1 MPGEENLD
9 TLQIEITSSA
19 ADASKNINGLV
30 SSLKRLDKI
39 GKSANLVTVKK
50 QLQGIARV
58 QFDNLSVQLAA
69 VTAYIRELQK
79 SGKKISEI
87 VVPAPTIETENVTAP
102 LGEMVDE
109 VHRAGE
115 EVRGAVENFGQG
127 VESNRPEW
135 LDDMQS
141 ECESISESFET
152 SVTSLNAARD
162 RLQSVLGEKSAA
174 FSNDKAFIA
183 GTNLSDS
190 LEDKFERL
198 RLQAEILKEKL
209 NNMVENDNVD
219 LTAWDNLEKQL
230 LSVRLQY
237 QALEQQINKNT
248 DAVSQLGTESS
259 KSAGKFGKILHQFKR
274 VAFYRIVRFL
284 LSKIS
289 QAATDGLQNIAKF
302 NEQTNSVMSGYKTE
316 FLYMKNA
323 VGSALL
329 PILQAL
335 LPTMIN
341 IGDTLVSIT
350 NSVGYLSAALNGQST
365 FIKAKKYAQDYA
377 GAINEV
383 KKATTGFDELN
394 ILGQQD
400 TSAVDTS
407 QMFEEVDISGWDIAA
422 SIAKIAAL
430 TSGVILLIS
439 AIKGVSVLGFFKKLG
454 SGIKNLWKYLKNAK
468 AWQKVGISIAALAVE
483 AFVCYDAIYS
493 MAKGTKSVGQGLL
506 ELIPILAIVGA
517 AMYAM
522 WGPVG
527 LIIAA
532 VVAVISG
539 VVAGIKAVSE
549 AAKDREMEKFW
560 KVTGVAIDEV
570 TTALYS
576 YFNAL
581 GIDKQAEWNET
592 LADTIA
598 ELNTAAI
605 NYNTL
610 WAAIQ
615 DGAMSTKLIE
625 NLGNAFNEL
634 ADAAN
639 AVNDAAIGS
648 LMAGIATGINMNIT
662 PELTARLGELVTSL
676 EVAQDLLS
684 SKITGINAE
693 YQQVLKDI
701 TNSGGNYTPEQ
712 YERLKELRSE
722 LDTYTLTDQ
731 SAAVGW
737 QMTLDEML
745 KKGTVAGFNRDDV
758 ESVLK
763 DLTEERNKYI
773 ATMKESYASNVSTLT
788 QLIALYPDLFSQDD
802 LAALAESYNAAL
814 NEVNNQV
821 NAVINSIWSALN
833 ENAMEDERAWYKTG
847 FAWLYDWGYY
857 GRKDAYEEQQAILE
871 MIKSYLGSVSEFEVD
886 VPAHANGGIVE
897 DGFFMANHTEL
908 VGEFANGKNAVANNM
923 QIIEGI
929 KQGVKEAMDESNGQ
943 GGGDWTIQIVD
954 PNGRIKGETII
965 TAAERKNRRD
975 GKTVISVGV

>member
-1 MPGEENLD
+1 MPGEENID
-9 TLQIEITSSA
+9 SLQIEITSSA
-19 ADASKNINGLV
+19 TDAAKNLNGLV
-30 SSLKRLDKI
+30 SSLKKLDKI
-39 GKSANLVTVKK
+39 GKSANLVAVKK
-50 QLQGIARV
+50 QLQGIARI

-69 VTAYIRELQK
+69 VTAYIRELQR

-87 VVPAPTIETENVTAP
+87 VIPAPTIETQNVTAP
-102 LGEMVDE
+102 LGETVEE
-109 VHRAGE
+109 VQRASE
-115 EVRGAVENFGQG
+115 EVREAVENFGQPT
-127 VESNRPEW
+127 EITRPDW
-135 LDDMQS
+135 LDGMQS
-141 ECESISESFET
+141 ECESISDSFEQ
-152 SVTSLNAARD
+152 SVGSLNAARD
-162 RLQSVLGEKSAA
+162 RLKTALGEKST
-174 FSNDKAFIA
+174 FYSDDKTFIA
-183 GTNLSDS
+183 GNNLADT
-190 LEDKFERL
+190 LDDKFERL
-198 RLQAEILKEKL
+198 RLQAEILKEKF
-209 NNMVENDNVD
+209 NSMVENGNID
-219 LTAWDNLEKQL
+219 LSAWDNLQKQL

-237 QALEQQINKNT
+237 QSLEQQINKNT
-248 DAVSQLGTESS
+248 NAVSELGNEST
-259 KSAGKFGKILHQFKR
+259 KSAGKFKKLFAQFKR

-289 QAATDGLQNIAKF
+289 QAATDGIQNIAKF
-302 NEQTNSVMSGYKTE
+302 SEQANSVMSGYKTE

-329 PILQAL
+329 PALQAL

-341 IGDTLVSIT
+341 IGDILVDIT
-350 NSVGYLSAALNGQST
+350 NSVGYLGAALNGQST

-377 GAINEV
+377 GALNEV
-383 KKATTGFDELN
+383 KRATTGFDELN

-400 TSAVDTS
+400 TSAVDAS

-422 SIAKIAAL
+422 SIGKIAAL
-430 TSGVILLIS
+430 TTGVVLLIS
-439 AIKGVSVLGFFKKLG
+439 AIKGVNVLGFFKKLG
-454 SGIKNLWKYLKNAK
+454 GGIKNLWKYLKNAK
-468 AWQKVGISIAALAVE
+468 TWQKAGISIAAVAVE
-483 AFVCYDAIYS
+483 AFVCYDALYS
-493 MAKGTKSVGQGLL
+493 MVKGTKSVGQGLL
-506 ELIPILAIVGA
+506 ELISVLAIVGA

-539 VVAGIKAVSE
+539 VVGGIKAVSE

-560 KVTGVAIDEV
+560 KVSGVAIDEV
-570 TTALYS
+570 TTALYG

-581 GIDKQAEWNET
+581 GIDKQQEWNET
-592 LADTIA
+592 LADTIS

-610 WAAIQ
+610 WAAVQ
-615 DGAMSTKLIE
+615 NGEMSAKTIE
-625 NLGNAFNEL
+625 NLSNAFNDL
-634 ADAAN
+634 AEAAN
-639 AVNDAAIGS
+639 AVNEAAIGS
-648 LMAGIATGINMNIT
+648 LMASIATGINMNIT
-662 PELTARLGELVTSL
+662 PELTARLGELVNSL

-684 SKITGINAE
+684 AKITGINAE
-693 YQQVLKDI
+693 YQSLLNEI
-701 TNSGGNYTPEQ
+701 SNNGGNYTPEQ
-712 YERLKELRSE
+712 YDRLKELRAE

-745 KKGTVAGFNRDDV
+745 KKGTVAGFNKEDV

-763 DLTEERNKYI
+763 ELTEERNKYI

-802 LAALAESYNAAL
+802 LAALAESYNASL

-821 NAVINSIWSALN
+821 NAVINSIYSALN
-833 ENAMEDERAWYKTG
+833 ANAMEDERAWYKTG

-857 GRKDAYEEQQAILE
+857 GRKEAYEEQQAILE

-886 VPAHANGGIVE
+886 VPAHANGGMVE
-897 DGFFMANHTEL
+897 DGLFMANHTEL
-908 VGEFANGKNAVANNM
+908 VGEFSNGKTAVANNM
-923 QIIEGI
+923 QIIGGI
-929 KQGVKEAMDESNGQ
+929 KQGVKEAMEESGGQ
-943 GGGDWTIQIVD
+943 GGDWTIQIVD
-954 PNGRIKGETII
+954 PNGKIKGETII

>member
-9 TLQIEITSSA
+9 SLQIEITSSA
-19 ADASKNINGLV
+19 ADAVKNLNGLV
-30 SSLKRLDKI
+30 SSLKKLDKI
-39 GKSANLVTVKK
+39 GKSANLVAVKK
-50 QLQGIARV
+50 QLQGIARI

-69 VTAYIRELQK
+69 VTAYIRELQR

-87 VVPAPTIETENVTAP
+87 VIPAPTIETQEVTAP
-102 LGEMVDE
+102 LGEMVEE
-109 VHRAGE
+109 VQRAGE
-115 EVRGAVENFGQG
+115 EVRGAVENFGQT
-127 VESNRPEW
+127 VETTRPDW

-141 ECESISESFET
+141 ECESISSSFET
-152 SVTSLNAARD
+152 SVSSLNSARD
-162 RLQSVLGEKSAA
+162 RLKAALGKKSTF
-174 FSNDKAFIA
+174 FSDDKTFIA
-183 GTNLSDS
+183 GNNLADS
-190 LEDKFERL
+190 LDDKFERL

-209 NNMVENDNVD
+209 NGMVENDNVD

-248 DAVSQLGTESS
+248 DAVSQLGNKSS
-259 KSAGKFGKILHQFKR
+259 KSAGKFSKILAQFKR

-289 QAATDGLQNIAKF
+289 QAASEGIQNIAKF
-302 NEQTNSVMSGYKTE
+302 SENANSVMSGYKTE
-316 FLYMKNA
+316 LLYMKNA

-329 PILQAL
+329 PALQAL

-341 IGDTLVSIT
+341 LGDVLVAIT
-350 NSVGYLSAALNGQST
+350 NSVGYLGAALNGQST

-377 GAINEV
+377 GALNEV
-383 KKATTGFDELN
+383 KRATTGFDELN
-394 ILGQQD
+394 ILGQQE

-407 QMFEEVDISGWDIAA
+407 QMFEEVDISGWDIAV
-422 SIAKIAAL
+422 SIGKIAAL
-430 TSGVILLIS
+430 TTGVVLLIS
-439 AIKGVSVLGFFKKLG
+439 AIKGVNVLGFFKKLG
-454 SGIKNLWKYLKNAK
+454 GGIKNLWKYLKNAK
-468 AWQKVGISIAALAVE
+468 TWQKVGISIAALAVE
-483 AFVCYDAIYS
+483 AFVCYDAIYA

-506 ELIPILAIVGA
+506 ELIPVLAIVGA

-539 VVAGIKAVSE
+539 VFAGIKAVSE

-560 KVTGVAIDEV
+560 KVSGVAIDEV
-570 TTALYS
+570 TTALYG

-581 GIDKQAEWNET
+581 GIDKQQEWNET
-592 LADTIA
+592 LADTIS

-610 WAAIQ
+610 WAAVQ
-615 DGAMSTKLIE
+615 NGEMSAKTIE
-625 NLGNAFNEL
+625 NLSNAFNDL
-634 ADAAN
+634 AEAAN
-639 AVNDAAIGS
+639 AVNEAAIGS
-648 LMAGIATGINMNIT
+648 LMASIATGINMNIT
-662 PELTARLGELVTSL
+662 PELTARLGELVNSL

-684 SKITGINAE
+684 AKITGINAE
-693 YQQVLKDI
+693 YQSLLNEI
-701 TNSGGNYTPEQ
+701 SNNGGNYTPEQ
-712 YERLKELRSE
+712 YDRLKELRAE

-745 KKGTVAGFNRDDV
+745 KKGTVAGFNKEDV

-763 DLTEERNKYI
+763 ELTEERNKYI

-802 LAALAESYNAAL
+802 LAALAESYNASL

-821 NAVINSIWSALN
+821 NAVINSIYSALN
-833 ENAMEDERAWYKTG
+833 ANAMEDERAWYKTG

-857 GRKDAYEEQQAILE
+857 GRKEAYKEQQAILE

-886 VPAHANGGIVE
+886 VPAHANGGMVE
-897 DGFFMANHTEL
+897 DGLFMANHTEL
-908 VGEFANGKNAVANNM
+908 VGEFSNGKTAVANNM
-923 QIIEGI
+923 QIIGGI
-929 KQGVKEAMDESNGQ
+929 KQGVKEAMEESGGQ
-943 GGGDWTIQIVD
+943 GGDWTIQIVD
-954 PNGRIKGETII
+954 PNGKIKGETII

>member
-1 MPGEENLD
+1 MPGEENID
-9 TLQIEITSSA
+9 SLQIEITSSA
-19 ADASKNINGLV
+19 TDAAKNLNGLV
-30 SSLKRLDKI
+30 SSLKKLDKI
-39 GKSANLVTVKK
+39 GKSANLVAVKK
-50 QLQGIARV
+50 QLQGIARI

-69 VTAYIRELQK
+69 VTAYIRELQR

-87 VVPAPTIETENVTAP
+87 VIPAPTIETQNVTAP
-102 LGEMVDE
+102 LGETVEE
-109 VHRAGE
+109 VQRASE
-115 EVRGAVENFGQG
+115 EVREAVENFGQPT
-127 VESNRPEW
+127 EITRPDW
-135 LDDMQS
+135 LDGMQS
-141 ECESISESFET
+141 ECESISDSFEQ
-152 SVTSLNAARD
+152 SVGSLNAARD
-162 RLQSVLGEKSAA
+162 RLKTALGEKST
-174 FSNDKAFIA
+174 FYSDDKTFIA
-183 GTNLSDS
+183 GNNLADT
-190 LEDKFERL
+190 LDDKFERL
-198 RLQAEILKEKL
+198 RLQAEILKEKF
-209 NNMVENDNVD
+209 NSMVENGNID
-219 LTAWDNLEKQL
+219 LSAWDNLQKQL

-237 QALEQQINKNT
+237 QSLEQQINKNT
-248 DAVSQLGTESS
+248 NAVSELGNEST
-259 KSAGKFGKILHQFKR
+259 KSAGKFKKLFAQFKR

-289 QAATDGLQNIAKF
+289 QAATDGIQNIAKF
-302 NEQTNSVMSGYKTE
+302 SEQANSVMSGYKTE

-329 PILQAL
+329 PALQAL

-341 IGDTLVSIT
+341 IGDILVDIT
-350 NSVGYLSAALNGQST
+350 NSVGYLGAALNGQST

-377 GAINEV
+377 GALNEV
-383 KKATTGFDELN
+383 KRATTGFDELN

-400 TSAVDTS
+400 TSAVDAS

-422 SIAKIAAL
+422 SIGKIAAL
-430 TSGVILLIS
+430 TTGVVLLIS
-439 AIKGVSVLGFFKKLG
+439 AIKGVNVLGFFKKLG
-454 SGIKNLWKYLKNAK
+454 GGIKNLWKYLKNAK
-468 AWQKVGISIAALAVE
+468 TWQKAGISIAAVAVE
-483 AFVCYDAIYS
+483 AFVCYDALYS
-493 MAKGTKSVGQGLL
+493 MVKGTKSVGQGLL
-506 ELIPILAIVGA
+506 ELIPVLAIVGA

-560 KVTGVAIDEV
+560 KVSGVAIDEV
-570 TTALYS
+570 TTALYG

-581 GIDKQAEWNET
+581 GIDKQQEWNET
-592 LADTIA
+592 LADTIS

-610 WAAIQ
+610 WAAVQ
-615 DGAMSTKLIE
+615 NGEMSAKTIE
-625 NLGNAFNEL
+625 NLSNAFNDL
-634 ADAAN
+634 AEAAN
-639 AVNDAAIGS
+639 AVNEAAIGS
-648 LMAGIATGINMNIT
+648 LMASIATGINMNIT
-662 PELTARLGELVTSL
+662 PELTARLGELVNSL

-684 SKITGINAE
+684 AKITGINAE
-693 YQQVLKDI
+693 YQSLLNEI
-701 TNSGGNYTPEQ
+701 SNNGGNYTPEQ
-712 YERLKELRSE
+712 YDRLKELRAE

-745 KKGTVAGFNRDDV
+745 KKGTVAGFNKEDV

-763 DLTEERNKYI
+763 ELTEERNKYI

-802 LAALAESYNAAL
+802 LAALAESYNASL

-821 NAVINSIWSALN
+821 NAVINSIYSALN
-833 ENAMEDERAWYKTG
+833 ANAMEDERAWYKTG

-857 GRKDAYEEQQAILE
+857 GRKEAYEEQQAILE

-886 VPAHANGGIVE
+886 VPAHANGGMVE
-897 DGFFMANHTEL
+897 DGLFMANHTEL
-908 VGEFANGKNAVANNM
+908 VGEFSNGKTAVANNM
-923 QIIEGI
+923 QIIGGI
-929 KQGVKEAMDESNGQ
+929 KQGVKEAMEESGGQ
-943 GGGDWTIQIVD
+943 GGDWTIQIVD
-954 PNGRIKGETII
+954 PNGKIKGETII

>member
-1 MPGEENLD
+1 MPGEENID
-9 TLQIEITSSA
+9 SLQIEITSSA
-19 ADASKNINGLV
+19 TDAAKNLNGLV
-30 SSLKRLDKI
+30 SSLKKLDKI
-39 GKSANLVTVKK
+39 GKSANLVAVKK
-50 QLQGIARV
+50 QLQGIARI

-69 VTAYIRELQK
+69 VTAYIRELQR

-87 VVPAPTIETENVTAP
+87 VIPAPTIETQNVTAP
-102 LGEMVDE
+102 LGETVEE
-109 VHRAGE
+109 VQRASE
-115 EVRGAVENFGQG
+115 EVREAVENFGQPT
-127 VESNRPEW
+127 EITRPDW
-135 LDDMQS
+135 LDGMQS
-141 ECESISESFET
+141 ECESISDSFEQ
-152 SVTSLNAARD
+152 SVGSLNAARD
-162 RLQSVLGEKSAA
+162 RLKTALGEKST
-174 FSNDKAFIA
+174 FYSDDKTFIA
-183 GTNLSDS
+183 GNNLADT
-190 LEDKFERL
+190 LDDKFERL
-198 RLQAEILKEKL
+198 RLQAEILKEKF
-209 NNMVENDNVD
+209 NSMVENGNID
-219 LTAWDNLEKQL
+219 LSAWDNLQKQL

-237 QALEQQINKNT
+237 QSLEQQINKNT
-248 DAVSQLGTESS
+248 NAVSELGNEST
-259 KSAGKFGKILHQFKR
+259 KSAGKFKKLFAQFKR

-289 QAATDGLQNIAKF
+289 QAATDGIQNIAKF
-302 NEQTNSVMSGYKTE
+302 SEQANSVMSGYKTE

-329 PILQAL
+329 PALQAL

-341 IGDTLVSIT
+341 IGDILVDIT
-350 NSVGYLSAALNGQST
+350 NSVGYLGAALNGQST

-377 GAINEV
+377 GALNEV
-383 KKATTGFDELN
+383 KRATTGFDELN

-400 TSAVDTS
+400 TSAVDAS

-422 SIAKIAAL
+422 SIGKIAAL
-430 TSGVILLIS
+430 TTGVVLLIS
-439 AIKGVSVLGFFKKLG
+439 AIKGVNVLGFFKKLG
-454 SGIKNLWKYLKNAK
+454 GGIKNLWKYLKNAK
-468 AWQKVGISIAALAVE
+468 TWQKAGISIAAVAVE
-483 AFVCYDAIYS
+483 AFVCYDALYS
-493 MAKGTKSVGQGLL
+493 MVKGTKSLGQGLL
-506 ELIPILAIVGA
+506 ELIPVLAIVGA

-539 VVAGIKAVSE
+539 VVGGIKAVSE

-560 KVTGVAIDEV
+560 KVSGVAIDEV
-570 TTALYS
+570 TTALYG

-581 GIDKQAEWNET
+581 GIDKQQEWNET
-592 LADTIA
+592 LADTIS

-610 WAAIQ
+610 WAAVQ
-615 DGAMSTKLIE
+615 NGEMSAKTIE
-625 NLGNAFNEL
+625 NLSNAFNDL
-634 ADAAN
+634 AEAAN
-639 AVNDAAIGS
+639 AVNEAAIGS
-648 LMAGIATGINMNIT
+648 LMASIATGINMNIT
-662 PELTARLGELVTSL
+662 PELTARLGELVNSL

-684 SKITGINAE
+684 AKITGINAE
-693 YQQVLKDI
+693 YQSLLNEI
-701 TNSGGNYTPEQ
+701 SNNGGNYTPEQ
-712 YERLKELRSE
+712 YDRLKELRAE

-745 KKGTVAGFNRDDV
+745 KKGTVAGFNKEDV

-763 DLTEERNKYI
+763 ELTEERNKYI

-802 LAALAESYNAAL
+802 LAALAESYNASL

-821 NAVINSIWSALN
+821 NAVINSIYSALN
-833 ENAMEDERAWYKTG
+833 ANAMEDERAWYKTG

-857 GRKDAYEEQQAILE
+857 GRKEAYEEQQAILE

-886 VPAHANGGIVE
+886 VPAHANGGMVE
-897 DGFFMANHTEL
+897 DGLFMANHTEL
-908 VGEFANGKNAVANNM
+908 VGEFSNGKTAVANNM
-923 QIIEGI
+923 QIIGGI
-929 KQGVKEAMDESNGQ
+929 KQGVKEAMEESGGQ
-943 GGGDWTIQIVD
+943 GGDWTIQIVD
-954 PNGRIKGETII
+954 PNGKIKGETII

>member
-1 MPGEENLD
+1 MPGEENID
-9 TLQIEITSSA
+9 SLQIEITSSA
-19 ADASKNINGLV
+19 TDAAKNLNGLV
-30 SSLKRLDKI
+30 SSLKKLDKI
-39 GKSANLVTVKK
+39 GKSANLVAVKK
-50 QLQGIARV
+50 QLQGIARI

-69 VTAYIRELQK
+69 VTAYIRELQR

-87 VVPAPTIETENVTAP
+87 VIPAPTIETQNVTAP
-102 LGEMVDE
+102 LGETVEE
-109 VHRAGE
+109 VQRASE
-115 EVRGAVENFGQG
+115 EVREAVENFGQPT
-127 VESNRPEW
+127 EITRPDW
-135 LDDMQS
+135 LDGMQS
-141 ECESISESFET
+141 ECESISDSFEQ
-152 SVTSLNAARD
+152 SVGSLNAARD
-162 RLQSVLGEKSAA
+162 RLKTALGEKST
-174 FSNDKAFIA
+174 FYSDDKTFIA
-183 GTNLSDS
+183 GNNLADT
-190 LEDKFERL
+190 LDDKFERL
-198 RLQAEILKEKL
+198 RLQAEILKEKF
-209 NNMVENDNVD
+209 NSMVENGNID
-219 LTAWDNLEKQL
+219 LSAWDNLQKQL

-237 QALEQQINKNT
+237 QSLEQQINKNT
-248 DAVSQLGTESS
+248 NAVSELGNEST
-259 KSAGKFGKILHQFKR
+259 KSAGKFKKLFAQFKR

-289 QAATDGLQNIAKF
+289 QAATDGIQNIAKF
-302 NEQTNSVMSGYKTE
+302 SEQANSVMSGYKTE

-329 PILQAL
+329 PALQAL

-341 IGDTLVSIT
+341 IGDILVDIT
-350 NSVGYLSAALNGQST
+350 NSVGYLGAALNGQST

-377 GAINEV
+377 GALNEV
-383 KKATTGFDELN
+383 KRATTGFDELN
-394 ILGQQD
+394 ILGQQE

-422 SIAKIAAL
+422 SIGKIAAL
-430 TSGVILLIS
+430 TTGVVLLIS
-439 AIKGVSVLGFFKKLG
+439 AIKGVNVLGFFKKLG
-454 SGIKNLWKYLKNAK
+454 GGIKNLWKYLKNAK
-468 AWQKVGISIAALAVE
+468 TWQKAGISIAAVAVE
-483 AFVCYDAIYS
+483 AFVCYDALYS
-493 MAKGTKSVGQGLL
+493 MVKGTKSVGQGLL
-506 ELIPILAIVGA
+506 ELIPVLAIVGA

-560 KVTGVAIDEV
+560 KVSGVAIDEV
-570 TTALYS
+570 TTALYG

-581 GIDKQAEWNET
+581 GIDKQQEWNET
-592 LADTIA
+592 LADTIS

-610 WAAIQ
+610 WAAVQ
-615 DGAMSTKLIE
+615 NGEMSAKTIE
-625 NLGNAFNEL
+625 NLSNAFNDL
-634 ADAAN
+634 AEAAN
-639 AVNDAAIGS
+639 AVNEAAIGS
-648 LMAGIATGINMNIT
+648 LMASIATGINMNIT
-662 PELTARLGELVTSL
+662 PELTARLGELVNSL

-684 SKITGINAE
+684 AKITGINAE
-693 YQQVLKDI
+693 YQSLLNEI
-701 TNSGGNYTPEQ
+701 SNNGGNYTPEQ
-712 YERLKELRSE
+712 YDRLKELRAE

-745 KKGTVAGFNRDDV
+745 KKGTVAGFNKEDV

-763 DLTEERNKYI
+763 ELTEERNKYI

-802 LAALAESYNAAL
+802 LAALAESYNASL

-821 NAVINSIWSALN
+821 NAVINSIYSALN
-833 ENAMEDERAWYKTG
+833 ANAMEDERAWYKTG

-857 GRKDAYEEQQAILE
+857 GRKEAYEEQQAILE

-886 VPAHANGGIVE
+886 VPAHANGGMVE
-897 DGFFMANHTEL
+897 DGLFMANHTEL
-908 VGEFANGKNAVANNM
+908 VGEFSNGKTAVANNM
-923 QIIEGI
+923 QIIGGI
-929 KQGVKEAMDESNGQ
+929 KQGVKEAMEESGGQ
-943 GGGDWTIQIVD
+943 GGDWTIQIVD
-954 PNGRIKGETII
+954 PNGKIKGETII

>member
-9 TLQIEITSSA
+9 SLQIEITSSA

-30 SSLKRLDKI
+30 SSLKKLDKI
-39 GKSANLVTVKK
+39 GKSANLVAVKK
-50 QLQGIARV
+50 QLQGIARI
-58 QFDNLSVQLAA
+58 QFDNLSGQLAA

-87 VVPAPTIETENVTAP
+87 VIPAPTIETENVTAP
-102 LGEMVDE
+102 LGEMVEE
-109 VHRAGE
+109 VQRAGE
-115 EVRGAVENFGQG
+115 EVREAVEEFGG
-127 VESNRPEW
+127 TVEVSRPDW
-135 LDDMQS
+135 LDSMQS
-141 ECESISESFET
+141 ECEAISDSFGA
-152 SVTSLNAARD
+152 SVSSLNAARD
-162 RLQSVLGEKSAA
+162 KLQAALGEKSAS

-183 GTNLSDS
+183 GTNLADT

-209 NNMVENDNVD
+209 GSMVENDNVD
-219 LTAWDNLEKQL
+219 LTAWDNLQKQL

-237 QALEQQINKNT
+237 RALEQQINKT
-248 DAVSQLGTESS
+248 TGAVSQLGEESS
-259 KSAGKFGKILHQFKR
+259 KSTGRFRKLLSQFKR
-274 VAFYRIVRFL
+274 VAMYRIIRFL

-289 QAATDGLQNIAKF
+289 QAATEGLQNIAKF
-302 NEQTNSVMSGYKTE
+302 SEQANSVMSGYKTE

-323 VGSALL
+323 VGAALL
-329 PILQAL
+329 PVLQSL

-341 IGDTLVSIT
+341 IGDALVGIT

-377 GAINEV
+377 GALNEV

-439 AIKGVSVLGFFKKLG
+439 AIKGVSVIGFFKKLG

-468 AWQKVGISIAALAVE
+468 TWQKVGISIAALAVE

-560 KVTGVAIDEV
+560 KVSGVAIDEV
-570 TTALYS
+570 TTALYN

-581 GIDKQAEWNET
+581 GIDKQQEWNET

-610 WAAIQ
+610 WAAVQ
-615 DGAMSTKLIE
+615 GGQMSTKLIE
-625 NLGNAFNEL
+625 NLSNAFNDL

-639 AVNDAAIGS
+639 AVNEAAIGS
-648 LMAGIATGINMNIT
+648 LMASIATGINMNIT
-662 PELTARLGELVTSL
+662 PELTARLGELVNSL

-684 SKITGINAE
+684 AKITGINAE
-693 YQQVLKDI
+693 YQGLLNEI
-701 TNSGGNYTPEQ
+701 GNNGGNYTPEQ
-712 YERLKELRSE
+712 YERLKELRAE

-745 KKGTVAGFNRDDV
+745 KKGTVAGFNKDDV

-802 LAALAESYNAAL
+802 LAALAESYNASL

-833 ENAMEDERAWYKTG
+833 ANAMEDERAWYKTG

-857 GRKDAYEEQQAILE
+857 GRKEAYEEQQDILN

-886 VPAHANGGIVE
+886 VPAHANGGMVE
-897 DGFFMANHTEL
+897 DGLFMANHTEL
-908 VGEFANGKNAVANNM
+908 VGEFSNGKTAVANNM

-943 GGGDWTIQIVD
+943 GGDWTIQIVD
-954 PNGRIKGETII
+954 PTGKIKGETII

>member
-1 MPGEENLD
+1 MPGEENID
-9 TLQIEITSSA
+9 SLQIEITSSA
-19 ADASKNINGLV
+19 TDAAKNLNGLV
-30 SSLKRLDKI
+30 SSLKKLDKI
-39 GKSANLVTVKK
+39 GKSANLVAVKK
-50 QLQGIARV
+50 QLQGIARI

-69 VTAYIRELQK
+69 VTAYIRELQR

-87 VVPAPTIETENVTAP
+87 VIPAPTIETQNVTAP
-102 LGEMVDE
+102 LGETVEE
-109 VHRAGE
+109 VQRASE
-115 EVRGAVENFGQG
+115 EVREAVENFGQPT
-127 VESNRPEW
+127 EITRPDW
-135 LDDMQS
+135 LDGMQS
-141 ECESISESFET
+141 ECESISDSFEQ
-152 SVTSLNAARD
+152 SVGSLNAARD
-162 RLQSVLGEKSAA
+162 RLKTALGEKST
-174 FSNDKAFIA
+174 FYSDDKTFIA
-183 GTNLSDS
+183 GNNLADT
-190 LEDKFERL
+190 LDDKFERL
-198 RLQAEILKEKL
+198 RLQAEILKEKF
-209 NNMVENDNVD
+209 NSMVENGNID
-219 LTAWDNLEKQL
+219 LSAWDNLQKQL

-237 QALEQQINKNT
+237 QSLEQQINKNT
-248 DAVSQLGTESS
+248 NAVSELGNEST
-259 KSAGKFGKILHQFKR
+259 KSAGKFKKLFAQFKR

-289 QAATDGLQNIAKF
+289 QAATDGIQNIAKF
-302 NEQTNSVMSGYKTE
+302 SEQANSVMSGYKTE

-329 PILQAL
+329 PALQAL

-341 IGDTLVSIT
+341 IGDILVDIT
-350 NSVGYLSAALNGQST
+350 NSVGYLGAALNGQST

-377 GAINEV
+377 GALNEV
-383 KKATTGFDELN
+383 KRATTGFDELN

-400 TSAVDTS
+400 TSAVDAS

-422 SIAKIAAL
+422 SIGKIAAL
-430 TSGVILLIS
+430 TTGVVLLIS
-439 AIKGVSVLGFFKKLG
+439 AIKGVNVLGFFKKLG
-454 SGIKNLWKYLKNAK
+454 GGIKNLWKYLKNAK
-468 AWQKVGISIAALAVE
+468 TWQKAGISIAAVAVE
-483 AFVCYDAIYS
+483 AFVCYDALYS
-493 MAKGTKSVGQGLL
+493 MVKGTKSVGQGLL
-506 ELIPILAIVGA
+506 ELIPVLAIVGA

-539 VVAGIKAVSE
+539 VVGGIKAVSE

-560 KVTGVAIDEV
+560 KVSGVAIDEV
-570 TTALYS
+570 TTALYG

-581 GIDKQAEWNET
+581 GIDKQQEWNET
-592 LADTIA
+592 LADTIS

-610 WAAIQ
+610 WAAVQ
-615 DGAMSTKLIE
+615 NGEMSAKTIE
-625 NLGNAFNEL
+625 NLSNAFNDL
-634 ADAAN
+634 AEAAN
-639 AVNDAAIGS
+639 AVNEAAIGS
-648 LMAGIATGINMNIT
+648 LMASIATGINMNIT
-662 PELTARLGELVTSL
+662 PELTARLGELVNSL

-684 SKITGINAE
+684 AKITGINAE
-693 YQQVLKDI
+693 YQSLLNEI
-701 TNSGGNYTPEQ
+701 SNNGGNYTPEQ
-712 YERLKELRSE
+712 YDRLKELRAE

-745 KKGTVAGFNRDDV
+745 KKGTVAGFNKEDV

-763 DLTEERNKYI
+763 ELTEERNKYI

-802 LAALAESYNAAL
+802 LAALAESYNASL

-821 NAVINSIWSALN
+821 NAVINSIYSALN
-833 ENAMEDERAWYKTG
+833 ANAMEDERAWYKTG

-857 GRKDAYEEQQAILE
+857 GRKEAYEEQQAILE

-886 VPAHANGGIVE
+886 VPAHANGGMVE
-897 DGFFMANHTEL
+897 DGLFMANHTEL
-908 VGEFANGKNAVANNM
+908 VGEFSNGKTAVANNM
-923 QIIEGI
+923 QIIGGI
-929 KQGVKEAMDESNGQ
+929 KQGVKEAMEESGGQ
-943 GGGDWTIQIVD
+943 GGDWTIQIVD
-954 PNGRIKGETII
+954 PNGKIKGETII